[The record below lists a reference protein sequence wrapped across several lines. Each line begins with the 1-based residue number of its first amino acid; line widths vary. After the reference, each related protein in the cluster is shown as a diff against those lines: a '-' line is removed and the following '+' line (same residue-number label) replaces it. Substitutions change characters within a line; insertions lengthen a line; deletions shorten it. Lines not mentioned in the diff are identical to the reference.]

1 VCDPASLEARPLLNL
16 TSGYIQRA
24 AAELPKAASRSPW
37 MIRQN
42 YIRDL
47 LTMKLSRVEDG
58 ILQFSNTAP
67 MKHLHVR
74 EEARAVGD

>member
-1 VCDPASLEARPLLNL
+1 
-16 TSGYIQRA
+16 
-24 AAELPKAASRSPW
+24 

-58 ILQFSNTAP
+58 ILQFSNTGP
-67 MKHLHVR
+67 MKHLDVR
-74 EEARAVGD
+74 EEVRAVGD